1 MYSRYVWIPDGQP
14 TARPESG
21 RPPRRPRIAWIAWI
35 ALTPLIP
42 ARADT
47 AWAQDEGW
55 NGPRSVQI
63 AARAVEARA
72 HAYADSSLRDF
83 EAAVEGHVYF
93 LGEFGDERE
102 LVRADQI
109 SIELRWQAPDRAL
122 QTIVGRRHE
131 RRFPTRIQYH
141 IDHLSVVLDNFGDRI
156 RLGEGDEVRNVLH
169 PAAAGALNFYDY
181 RLVDSLEIRI
191 RDHTARVYRLEV
203 RPSDADRPGVVGT
216 LYVER
221 GSGAIARMTVT
232 FTGAAYRDPSL
243 DYISLD
249 LRSALWE
256 GRYWLPAEQEIEIR
270 RQLSWLSYP
279 VGGVIRTRFRIL
291 DYRINQGPSYS
302 LGRGDRVASLPQAM
316 LERYSE
322 WREPL
327 YGEGL
332 AASERSDEALA
343 RMRRRASAL
352 VGPADLLG
360 TSRLQFYL
368 PDASSAL
375 RARRAEGVL
384 LGGGGSYRLDES
396 SEIRV
401 WVGYPFGME
410 RVEIEAGA
418 VRAFGPVELGIVGY
432 AERLADIGPFRAAS
446 GTISSLALALSG
458 EDYTDPYFEDGVELE
473 IGTERI
479 GDRTTLRFSYSN
491 QRSAELTIRSTAL
504 DGSTPRPVRPIDEGT
519 LAGLKLTTGYG
530 LGSLLGARWS
540 LDVSAEAGLD
550 GVGDFG
556 FTRAIVGLRA
566 EGDRPGT
573 PWGWGVR
580 VAGGVSG
587 GTLPAQRLFLLG
599 GRGTVPGY
607 PFRRWGG
614 DRFGTLEADLSRAL
628 LAPWLRARLRGAA
641 GWTTLGSAGSAA
653 AERLGVAESGG
664 LRLAAGGGLGF
675 FYDIVRLDAVHGLR
689 DGDWEVIL
697 SIKRSLWPV
706 L

>member
-1 MYSRYVWIPDGQP
+1 MYSRYVWIPDSQP
-14 TARPESG
+14 TARPESV
-21 RPPRRPRIAWIAWI
+21 RFPQRPRIAWIAWV
-35 ALTPLIP
+35 ALTPLLIP
-42 ARADT
+42 ARPET

-55 NGPRSVQI
+55 NGPRSVEI
-63 AARAVEARA
+63 ATRAVEARA

-83 EAAVEGHVYF
+83 EAAAEGQVYF
-93 LGEFGDERE
+93 VGEFGDERE

-169 PAAAGALNFYDY
+169 PAGAGALDFYDY

-221 GSGAIARMTVT
+221 GSGAIVRMTVT

-243 DYISLD
+243 EYINLD

-279 VGGVIRTRFRIL
+279 IGGVIRTRFRIL
-291 DYRINQGPSYS
+291 DYRINGGPSYS
-302 LGRGDRVASLPQAM
+302 LGRGERVASLPQAT

-343 RMRRRASAL
+343 RLRRRASTL
-352 VGPADLLG
+352 VRPADLLG
-360 TSRLQFYL
+360 TSKLQLYL

-384 LGGGGSYRLDES
+384 LGGGGSYRLDEW
-396 SEIRV
+396 SELRV
-401 WVGYPFGME
+401 WVG
-410 RVEIEAGA
+410 
-418 VRAFGPVELGIVGY
+418 
-432 AERLADIGPFRAAS
+432 
-446 GTISSLALALSG
+446 
-458 EDYTDPYFEDGVELE
+458 
-473 IGTERI
+473 
-479 GDRTTLRFSYSN
+479 
-491 QRSAELTIRSTAL
+491 
-504 DGSTPRPVRPIDEGT
+504 
-519 LAGLKLTTGYG
+519 
-530 LGSLLGARWS
+530 
-540 LDVSAEAGLD
+540 
-550 GVGDFG
+550 
-556 FTRAIVGLRA
+556 
-566 EGDRPGT
+566 
-573 PWGWGVR
+573 
-580 VAGGVSG
+580 
-587 GTLPAQRLFLLG
+587 
-599 GRGTVPGY
+599 
-607 PFRRWGG
+607 
-614 DRFGTLEADLSRAL
+614 
-628 LAPWLRARLRGAA
+628 
-641 GWTTLGSAGSAA
+641 
-653 AERLGVAESGG
+653 
-664 LRLAAGGGLGF
+664 
-675 FYDIVRLDAVHGLR
+675 
-689 DGDWEVIL
+689 
-697 SIKRSLWPV
+697 
-706 L
+706 